1 MKQVSLTDLL
11 RYKAS
16 QQEGN
21 QFLTLPSPEAVLTPA
36 FAKLSSHVSSYNCYV
51 QEPNRKAVDT
61 TDSGEVAEKYMF
73 ADRVLVE
80 AVLNTEDQVFGSDRY
95 KTVVGFLYAH
105 DVSKPIMKV
114 YLGFEN
120 QACLNLSVFNAV
132 DIAQRDFASTDFGAI
147 YDVIDN
153 YLQRIDTRREEL
165 VQAHALLTG
174 EQLQGEQLERVIG
187 QVALKAHKAIAM
199 KTHFSQMMDLS
210 FKPNGKYHK
219 PDGVY
224 TRYDLYQAMTYTIGK
239 DREVSIA
246 RPDKVLDAYKFF
258 TV

>member
-1 MKQVSLTDLL
+1 MKQVSLNDLL

-61 TDSGEVAEKYMF
+61 TDSGEVSEKDMF

-80 AVLNTEDQVFGSDRY
+80 AVLNAEDQVFGDDRY

-105 DVSKPIMKV
+105 DVTKPVMKM

-132 DIAQRDFASTDFGAI
+132 DIAQRNFASTDFGSI
-147 YDVIDN
+147 YDEIDS
-153 YLQRIDTRREEL
+153 YLQRIQTRRKEL

-174 EQLQGEQLERVIG
+174 EQLQGDDLEKVIG

-199 KTHFSQMMDLS
+199 KTHFSQMMDLA

-219 PDGVY
+219 PNGVY